1 MSASVSRRSFLGL
14 AGGTVALLGLAACG
28 GNNNAGTDGKSYIV
42 ATDTTFA
49 PFEFTNEAGEFV
61 GIDVDILA
69 AIAADQGFTYDLNS
83 LGFEA
88 AVAALESNQAD
99 AVIAGM
105 SITAEREK
113 KYDFTDSYYQSS
125 VCMAVKS
132 GSDIKGL
139 EDLKGKT
146 VAGKNATQ
154 SLSWA
159 ESIKDEYGFEIT
171 YFDSSDMMYQDV
183 QTGNSVACFE
193 DTPVMEYGVAQGNGL
208 EIVAKEEDEFASPY
222 AVGVMK
228 GKNAELVEMFNRH
241 EGQER
246 RARGDVQRRSRQHQ
260 GERRVRRDSRQVP
273 RVVGLDPAL

>member
-1 MSASVSRRSFLGL
+1 MSASVSRRTFLGI
-14 AGGTVALLGLAACG
+14 AGSAVSVLGLAACG
-28 GNNNAGTDGKSYIV
+28 GNSNDAGPTDDANAGTDAASDKTYLV

-49 PFEFTNEAGEFV
+49 PFEFTNDAGDFV
-61 GIDVDILA
+61 GIDVDLLA
-69 AIAADQGFTYDLNS
+69 AIAADQGFSYELNS
-83 LGFEA
+83 LGFDA

-105 SITAEREK
+105 SITPEREE

-171 YFDSSDMMYQDV
+171 YFADSDMMYQDV
-183 QTGNSVACFE
+183 LTGNSVACFE

-208 EIVAKEEDEFASPY
+208 EVVAKEEDEFATPY
-222 AVGVMK
+222 AMGVMK
-228 GKNAELVEMFNRH
+228 GKNPELVEMFNAGLANIK
-241 EGQER
+241 E
-246 RARGDVQRRSRQHQ
+246 S
-260 GERRVRRDSRQVP
+260 GEYDEILAKYL
-273 RVVGLDPAL
+273 GE

>member
-1 MSASVSRRSFLGL
+1 MSASVSRRTFLGI
-14 AGGTVALLGLAACG
+14 AGGAASVLGLVACG
-28 GNNNAGTDGKSYIV
+28 GNDAATSGDDASTASDDSSDKTYIV

-49 PFEFTNEAGEFV
+49 PFEFTNDAGEFV
-61 GIDVDILA
+61 GIDVDLLA
-69 AIAADQGFTYDLNS
+69 AIAADQGFKYELNS
-83 LGFEA
+83 LGFDA

-105 SITAEREK
+105 SITPKRQK
-113 KYDFTDSYYQSS
+113 DYDFTDSYYQSS

-139 EDLKGKT
+139 EDLKGQK
-146 VAGKNATQ
+146 VAGKTGTQ
-154 SLSWA
+154 SLDWA

-171 YFDSSDMMYQDV
+171 YFDTSDMMYQDV

-222 AVGVMK
+222 GLAVMK
-228 GKNAELVEMFNRH
+228 GKNPELIEMFNAGLANIK
-241 EGQER
+241 E
-246 RARGDVQRRSRQHQ
+246 S
-260 GERRVRRDSRQVP
+260 GEYDEI
-273 RVVGLDPAL
+273 LAKYLEA